1 MAAPHQPRYNLED
14 PGSGFEPR
22 NARDAREAARA
33 ARNGQSPRYR
43 RPQSP
48 DGLDEYRFQSE
59 EGSEMRSPTS
69 DVALQDAM
77 LAQAQ
82 QQQQVSFS
90 LLSFRYLFPLSISSP
105 APLEKN
111 RSSLSNIVSPIFF
124 LFSPENKNK
133 INFLAKSVSFRL
145 VRLRETP
152 GSADNHLQVN
162 KVQVPT
168 STSTVPAVLKVN
180 NLCLK
185 HTTAL
190 VQWTVSNN
198 PMAPERA
205 VATDVN
211 RVALP
216 TLADRML
223 NPLRDQAPTL
233 SRAACLNPWPQ
244 SSTSSSA
251 AEFPPTD

>member
-1 MAAPHQPRYNLED
+1 MDMATMAAPHQPRYNLED

-90 LLSFRYLFPLSISSP
+90 LVSFRYLFPLSISSP

-111 RSSLSNIVSPIFF
+111 RSSLSNIVSPIF
-124 LFSPENKNK
+124 
-133 INFLAKSVSFRL
+133 SV
-145 VRLRETP
+145 
-152 GSADNHLQVN
+152 
-162 KVQVPT
+162 
-168 STSTVPAVLKVN
+168 
-180 NLCLK
+180 
-185 HTTAL
+185 
-190 VQWTVSNN
+190 
-198 PMAPERA
+198 
-205 VATDVN
+205 
-211 RVALP
+211 
-216 TLADRML
+216 
-223 NPLRDQAPTL
+223 
-233 SRAACLNPWPQ
+233 
-244 SSTSSSA
+244 
-251 AEFPPTD
+251 FP